1 MWSNMGNDKMLIIIM
16 FGYKTDIL
24 DVNTPTLKGELKELC
39 SLWHKNI
46 IIENNVMLRQP
57 LNFQNKSNLK

>member
-1 MWSNMGNDKMLIIIM
+1 M

-24 DVNTPTLKGELKELC
+24 DVNTPTLKRELKQLFS
-39 SLWHKNI
+39 SLYKNI
-46 IIENNVMLRQP
+46 IIENNIMLRQP

>member
-1 MWSNMGNDKMLIIIM
+1 M
-16 FGYKTDIL
+16 FGFKTDIL
-24 DVNTPTLKGELKELC
+24 DVNTPTLTGELKGLC
-39 SLWHKNI
+39 SSWHKNI